1 MTELSRRAQAC
12 IDACDG
18 ISTDQ
23 LEAMNATDIGLL
35 SRAYDVCSVLWEY
48 WGIEFVT
55 EDDEIPGSEAVDS
68 LLIVSDDIEA
78 VVQWARDAG
87 TMQ

>member
-18 ISTDQ
+18 ISTEQ

-35 SRAYDVCSVLWEY
+35 ARAYDVCSELWED
-48 WGIEFVT
+48 WGIEFVC

-68 LLIVSDDIEA
+68 LCRVSNDIEA

-87 TMQ
+87 TIQ